1 MSEEEKSFLKNEGAL
16 GKIEVSKDVIALISG
31 LSTMEVEGVESITYQ
46 IKSGTYSPVP
56 KDSFQK
62 GIETKISENGVD
74 ISINLM
80 TNYEKGIYSV
90 AKEVQKNVKEVVE
103 KMTGKPVSRIDINIT
118 GIKMPNKGEKDGN

>member
-1 MSEEEKSFLKNEGAL
+1 
-16 GKIEVSKDVIALISG
+16 
-31 LSTMEVEGVESITYQ
+31 
-46 IKSGTYSPVP
+46 
-56 KDSFQK
+56 
-62 GIETKISENGVD
+62 
-74 ISINLM
+74 M